1 MSVVTHVDRVRLITD
16 LEALRQEHPSFHQVL
31 KRKFTR
37 QSWNKK
43 PGKPRKLIIEDE
55 DLIMRKPIYL
65 NDNSY
70 YFTLY

>member
-1 MSVVTHVDRVRLITD
+1 MSVVTHVDRVRLINE
-16 LEALRQEHPSFHQVL
+16 LEALRQEHHSFHQVF

-55 DLIMRKPIYL
+55 DLIMRKPFYL
-65 NDNSY
+65 DDNRY
-70 YFTLY
+70 YFKLY